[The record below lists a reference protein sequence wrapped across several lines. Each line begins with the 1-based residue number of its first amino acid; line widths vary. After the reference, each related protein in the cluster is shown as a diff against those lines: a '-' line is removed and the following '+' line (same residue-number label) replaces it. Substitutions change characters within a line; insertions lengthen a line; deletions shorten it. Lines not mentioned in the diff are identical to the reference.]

1 MDYKINELKIYLVS
15 LKHNLVWD
23 FLKNN
28 SSYDW
33 DICKVLF
40 MEENT
45 WRYWDAKWEWLNIEF
60 KKWKSV
66 WLDLIRYSEVV
77 VWIDNSSRQKTFTL
91 FFIPNKE
98 KDKIIEIIWVNT
110 ERIIDKL
117 WLDISIAKIFIELN
131 KKMPRSLNAQASLTI
146 KDIREIA
153 DFII

>member
-15 LKHNLVWD
+15 LKHNLVGD

-28 SSYDW
+28 SSYDG

-45 WRYWDAKWEWLNIEF
+45 GRYWDAKWEGLNIEF
-60 KKWKSV
+60 KKGKSV

-77 VWIDNSSRQKTFTL
+77 VGIDNSSRQKTFTL

-98 KDKIIEIIWVNT
+98 KDKIIEIIGVNT

-117 WLDISIAKIFIELN
+117 GLDISIAKIFIELN